1 MMRTYS
7 IIFDEYGKKWVME
20 KSMAVIEVLKIF
32 LKEFA
37 HDERRRPEI
46 KELVLGLD
54 VWEYLIYSNYYN
66 ASTKTLQIYDFSISI
81 EPDWIC
87 NPKYI
92 ELKLV

>member
-1 MMRTYS
+1 MRTYS

-54 VWEYLIYSNYYN
+54 VWEYLIYSNF
-66 ASTKTLQIYDFSISI
+66 ALFCFFIYRISQGSFS
-81 EPDWIC
+81 
-87 NPKYI
+87 KQ
-92 ELKLV
+92 